1 LKLSVILAEPTL
13 ERDEEKWKPVFRSP
27 PALNSLNQS
36 ESVVIYVRFVI
47 FSRMLAPTGRG
58 LPSFLPSKHHQT
70 PLEHAKFGHR
80 KYYAISL
87 GSMER
92 DVPPTDK
99 TKELLQPLVLP

>member
-1 LKLSVILAEPTL
+1 
-13 ERDEEKWKPVFRSP
+13 
-27 PALNSLNQS
+27 LNQS
-36 ESVVIYVRFVI
+36 ETIVIYVRLVI

-70 PLEHAKFGHR
+70 PLKHAKFGHR
-80 KYYAISL
+80 QYNAISL
-87 GSMER
+87 RRMER